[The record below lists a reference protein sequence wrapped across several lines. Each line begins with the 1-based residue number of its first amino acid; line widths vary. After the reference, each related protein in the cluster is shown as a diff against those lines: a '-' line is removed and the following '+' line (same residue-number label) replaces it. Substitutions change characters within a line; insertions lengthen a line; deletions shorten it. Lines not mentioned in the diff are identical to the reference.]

1 MFERTISLIG
11 NDNLELIKSKTVLVV
26 GLGGVGGYV
35 AETLIRS
42 GIENIIL
49 VDYDT
54 ISLSNLNRQ
63 IISTRENIGN
73 KKTLEF
79 KKRINSI
86 NPKCNVTILD
96 MFLERSNINV
106 LDNYKIDYIADACDT
121 VKTKELLI
129 DYSIKN
135 NIKLISSMGTG
146 NKFDPSKLT
155 ITDIRKTS
163 YDPLAKIIRKYVIS
177 NHIKEKIM
185 VVSSIEPPIK
195 NNKVSSIAFVP
206 ASSGI
211 LISSYIINDILKN
224 NH

>member
-1 MFERTISLIG
+1 MFARTISLIG

-35 AETLIRS
+35 VETLIRS

-106 LDNYKIDYIADACDT
+106 LDNYKIVSGTYEDGEVFLDEVFSEVNLKAT
-121 VKTKELLI
+121 LPLFVKE
-129 DYSIKN
+129 
-135 NIKLISSMGTG
+135 
-146 NKFDPSKLT
+146 
-155 ITDIRKTS
+155 
-163 YDPLAKIIRKYVIS
+163 
-177 NHIKEKIM
+177 
-185 VVSSIEPPIK
+185 
-195 NNKVSSIAFVP
+195 
-206 ASSGI
+206 
-211 LISSYIINDILKN
+211 
-224 NH
+224 

>member
-79 KKRINSI
+79 KKRII
-86 NPKCNVTILD
+86 C
-96 MFLERSNINV
+96 
-106 LDNYKIDYIADACDT
+106 
-121 VKTKELLI
+121 
-129 DYSIKN
+129 
-135 NIKLISSMGTG
+135 
-146 NKFDPSKLT
+146 
-155 ITDIRKTS
+155 
-163 YDPLAKIIRKYVIS
+163 AKIFS
-177 NHIKEKIM
+177 
-185 VVSSIEPPIK
+185 
-195 NNKVSSIAFVP
+195 F
-206 ASSGI
+206 
-211 LISSYIINDILKN
+211 II
-224 NH
+224 

>member
-1 MFERTISLIG
+1 MFARTISLIG

-35 AETLIRS
+35 VETLIRS

-106 LDNYKIDYIADACDT
+106 LDNYKSSSNILVV
-121 VKTKELLI
+121 VKICNKNNGIEILSNIYLSP
-129 DYSIKN
+129 SIKC
-135 NIKLISSMGTG
+135 T
-146 NKFDPSKLT
+146 F
-155 ITDIRKTS
+155 
-163 YDPLAKIIRKYVIS
+163 
-177 NHIKEKIM
+177 
-185 VVSSIEPPIK
+185 
-195 NNKVSSIAFVP
+195 
-206 ASSGI
+206 
-211 LISSYIINDILKN
+211 LK
-224 NH
+224 

>member
-35 AETLIRS
+35 VETLIRS

-96 MFLERSNINV
+96 MFLESSNINI
-106 LDNYKIDYIADACDT
+106 LDNYKKDT
-121 VKTKELLI
+121 EDNFYQYFFEI
-129 DYSIKN
+129 IGA
-135 NIKLISSMGTG
+135 IQIMI
-146 NKFDPSKLT
+146 LT
-155 ITDIRKTS
+155 LT
-163 YDPLAKIIRKYVIS
+163 
-177 NHIKEKIM
+177 
-185 VVSSIEPPIK
+185 
-195 NNKVSSIAFVP
+195 
-206 ASSGI
+206 
-211 LISSYIINDILKN
+211 
-224 NH
+224 

>member
-35 AETLIRS
+35 VETLIRS

-96 MFLERSNINV
+96 MFLESSNINI
-106 LDNYKIDYIADACDT
+106 LDNYKIDYIADACDA

-163 YDPLAKIIRKYVIS
+163 YDPLAKIIRKFIREE
-177 NHIKEKIM
+177 HINEKIM
-185 VVSSIEPPIK
+185 VLTSSEQPIK
-195 NNKVSSIAFVP
+195 SNISTIPSAIFVP
-206 ASSGI
+206 ASAGL
-211 LISSYIINDILKN
+211 LIGSYVIKELLK
-224 NH
+224 